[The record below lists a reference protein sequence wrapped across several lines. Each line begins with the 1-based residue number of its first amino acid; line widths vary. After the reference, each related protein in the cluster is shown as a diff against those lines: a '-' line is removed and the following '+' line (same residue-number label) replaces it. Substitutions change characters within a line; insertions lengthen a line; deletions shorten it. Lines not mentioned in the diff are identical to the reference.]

1 MLQLLIYEVK
11 ESNLKLYVEIKL
23 ISTEGREKNTAPF
36 VEEPDPDVLSFDAY
50 VPWTPSAHPQM
61 ADIFASTIDKE
72 TAQS

>member
-36 VEEPDPDVLSFDAY
+36 VEPDPDVLSFDAY
-50 VPWTPSAHPQM
+50 VPWTPSAHTHM